1 MTPKIPKIPSDKILG
16 LKTDIPRN
24 GTIKNRRLLRQV
36 QEIDK
41 LSKRDQ
47 ETLLRTID
55 AFLSKA

>member
-24 GTIKNRRLLRQV
+24 GTIKNRRLLRQA

-41 LSKRDQ
+41 L
-47 ETLLRTID
+47 RTYP
-55 AFLSKA
+55 